1 MRKKGKGSTPKGLTP
16 AQYKAVMELQAT
28 IKNPLAKAQ
37 AKAKFFADLTTVKL
51 GLYSLEEGE
60 KGAKVMGKA
69 AHLLALIGMAAERHY
84 STVPVPSDVDAEF
97 RILRGALS
105 TATQGVV
112 SWKLEYAFPI
122 ERGIDAAVFVCR
134 HLDAKHL
141 LEAEHDIDQME
152 LAKIAKG

>member
-1 MRKKGKGSTPKGLTP
+1 MRKKGKGNRPRGLAP
-16 AQYKAVMELQAT
+16 AQYKALVELQAT

-51 GLYSLEEGE
+51 GLYSLSEGE
-60 KGAKVMGKA
+60 KSAPVMGKA
-69 AHLLALIGMAAERHY
+69 AHLLALVGMAAERHY
-84 STVPVPSDVDAEF
+84 STTPVPPDVDAEF

-122 ERGIDAAVFVCR
+122 ERGIDAAVYVCR
-134 HLDAKHL
+134 TLDAQHL
-141 LEAEHDIDQME
+141 LEAEHDISMIE
-152 LAKIAKG
+152 LSGPTRG